1 MEPRAACALAV
12 HPVTN
17 SIDRPLSR
25 GHAVARTRAFLAGA
39 ALEQKK
45 LPPARTAPCA
55 LRGPTQSAS
64 RPIRTGGWTP
74 VRPLEQAGEPRT
86 RHCGGCGMPRPQ
98 LVINAHG
105 WSPRPRRDRPPA
117 RANCRRNRRFEP
129 PAAAEVEPGEVPSS
143 ELATHA
149 APAVTAAPAAPRPT
163 SIGRRASLRAR
174 CWMLDGLLLEQ
185 EGADFGVEAGGLVH
199 VRGMTGVGDDDEA
212 GSVDSIAHLFTAG
225 EGRAGIIGAPDQER
239 RNRYAAECFGEVG
252 MQGARHRA
260 EAHRMEVPH
269 D

>member
-1 MEPRAACALAV
+1 VKPREQPSRSRRLGCTVSRPATGRVPGGTCVTMEPRAACALAV

-117 RANCRRNRRFEP
+117 RANCRRNRRFGP
-129 PAAAEVEPGEVPSS
+129 PAAAEVDPGEVPSS
-143 ELATHA
+143 ELATHT

-174 CWMLDGLLLEQ
+174 CWMGYCWSKK
-185 EGADFGVEAGGLVH
+185 
-199 VRGMTGVGDDDEA
+199 VRTSA
-212 GSVDSIAHLFTAG
+212 LK
-225 EGRAGIIGAPDQER
+225 RAGCSMFGA
-239 RNRYAAECFGEVG
+239 
-252 MQGARHRA
+252 
-260 EAHRMEVPH
+260 
-269 D
+269 